1 MYKNS
6 EDELQQCFPI
16 TYPSSSSG
24 NLGFLEQ
31 RGRLEL
37 LMINTCFNH
46 IINRTVTINM
56 ICQNFLSKFSN
67 EFEKAENVINF
78 KNNLLQT
85 LYKVY
90 IYPVVI
96 FEVCIH
102 HKSTSSDLFCHF

>member
-1 MYKNS
+1 M
-6 EDELQQCFPI
+6 
-16 TYPSSSSG
+16 G
-24 NLGFLEQ
+24 
-31 RGRLEL
+31 LEL

-85 LYKVY
+85 
-90 IYPVVI
+90 
-96 FEVCIH
+96 F
-102 HKSTSSDLFCHF
+102 